1 MVLSSAA
8 LKGIAAYEYHPGALT
23 WLDTKFNLY
32 WNAVVNLLPTW
43 VAPNVITLVGTAIT
57 VSTSLVFFQSVPT
70 MTETAPP
77 HLYLVCAIG
86 LFLYQTCDAIDG
98 KQARRTG
105 SSSPLGQLL
114 DHGGDAI
121 CNVFSNLAVGV
132 AIGTGPTLGLLL
144 LLSSTSVVFFL
155 AQWEEYH
162 TGTLRCG
169 NGYVGVTEGLL
180 LLMALHVVTA
190 FCGHA
195 FWDTPVTS
203 SLSVRDTLLLLV
215 AVAMTLQGYDNVQM
229 VCAAID
235 TQQQPRCSKT
245 QALLQLVPTASI
257 VLGSVVWMQSDD
269 VAAYGYPF
277 FLAIGLSHVT
287 LSSRMIVSHMCKIPF
302 AGQADM
308 VCLLGAALAAL
319 VSTNVHG
326 ATIATVYLS
335 VVVGMHSCYMAN
347 VVREIGA
354 YLGICVLLIKPRD

>member
-1 MVLSSAA
+1 MVLSRAA

-32 WNAVVNLLPTW
+32 WNAIVNVLPAW
-43 VAPNVITLVGTAIT
+43 LAPNVITLVGTAIT
-57 VSTSLVFFQSVPT
+57 VSTSLAFFQSVPS
-70 MTETAPP
+70 MTETAPF
-77 HLYLVCAIG
+77 HMYLLCAIG
-86 LFLYQTCDAIDG
+86 LFLYQTCDAVDG

-132 AIGTGPTLGLLL
+132 AIGTGPTSGLLL

-180 LLMALHVVTA
+180 LLMALHIVTA
-190 FCGHA
+190 FLGHV
-195 FWDTPVTS
+195 FWDARITS
-203 SLSVRDTLLLLV
+203 TLSVRDGLLLLV
-215 AVAMTLQGYDNVQM
+215 AVAMTLQGVDNIQM
-229 VCAAID
+229 VCAAMD
-235 TQQQPRCSKT
+235 KKTPRGSKT
-245 QALLQLVPTASI
+245 QALLQLMPTASI
-257 VLGSVVWMQSDD
+257 VLGSIVWMLHDD

-277 FLAIGLSHVT
+277 FLAIGLSHAM
-287 LSSRMIVSHMCKIPF
+287 LSSRMIVCHMCKIPF
-302 AGQADM
+302 AGHADV

-319 VSTNVHG
+319 VSTSRVHG
-326 ATIATVYLS
+326 AFIATVYLS
-335 VVVGMHSCYMAN
+335 VVVVVHGCYMAC

-354 YLGICVLLIKPRD
+354 YLGIALWRIKTKN